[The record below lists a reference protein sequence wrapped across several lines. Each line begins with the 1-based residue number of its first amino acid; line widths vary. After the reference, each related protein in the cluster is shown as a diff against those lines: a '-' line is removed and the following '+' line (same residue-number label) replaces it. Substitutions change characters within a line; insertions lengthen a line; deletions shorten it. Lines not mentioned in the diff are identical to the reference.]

1 MASIATLG
9 WKAYGPR
16 CFVYLRQHGQDTG
29 PKGNA
34 LADSP
39 WAAGFWRL
47 SFARRPPMF
56 VFAFEAELLTFR

>member
-9 WKAYGPR
+9 WNAYGPR
-16 CFVYLRQHGQDTG
+16 CFLDVRLHGQDKG
-29 PKGNA
+29 LKGNA
-34 LADSP
+34 LAGYP
-39 WAAGFWRL
+39 WAAGFWRQ